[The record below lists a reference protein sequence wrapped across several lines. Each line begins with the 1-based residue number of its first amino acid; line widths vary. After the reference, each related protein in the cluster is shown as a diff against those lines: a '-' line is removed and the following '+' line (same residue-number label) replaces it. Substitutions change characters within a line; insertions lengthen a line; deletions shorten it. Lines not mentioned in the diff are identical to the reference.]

1 MSEETEVIES
11 FDTGSMVLYE
21 QEKALID
28 VQIAT
33 AKAYPRNMRRATEG
47 AITIATMD
55 KETAASCNYALPR
68 AGKNITG
75 PSVHL
80 ANIILQQWG
89 NIRVDSRVIGNDGK
103 HVTSES
109 ICHDLET
116 NVAVRV
122 QVKRK
127 ITDRAGK
134 TFNEDMITVT
144 GNAANAIAKRNA
156 VFSVVPKSVVN
167 KVYQAAIGLLTGDIS
182 DATKLIARR
191 VQVVDGLKQA
201 FNVTE
206 AEILK
211 SIGKSSL
218 DHIGAEEIV
227 TLIGFGQ
234 AIKDGDATAETV
246 FRPEKSGSKKD
257 GAYEGLF
264 PEEAKKE
271 KGK

>member
-1 MSEETEVIES
+1 M
-11 FDTGSMVLYE
+11 YE

-33 AKAYPRNMRRATEG
+33 AKAYPRNMRRATDG
-47 AITIATMD
+47 AIAIATMD
-55 KETAASCNYALPR
+55 KETAASCGYALPR

-127 ITDRAGK
+127 ITDKSGK

-167 KVYQAAIGLLTGDIS
+167 KVYQSAIGLLTGDIS
-182 DATKLIARR
+182 DDTKLAAGR
-191 VQVVDGLKQA
+191 VKVIEGLKQA

-206 AEILK
+206 AEVLK
-211 SIGKSSL
+211 SIGKSSV
-218 DHIGAEEIV
+218 DHIGAEDLV

-234 AIKDGDATAETV
+234 AIKDGDTTAESV
-246 FRPEKSGSKKD
+246 FRPEKVGSKKNE
-257 GAYEGLF
+257 AYDGLF
-264 PEEAKKE
+264 PDEKKE

>member
-1 MSEETEVIES
+1 MSEETEVIET

-28 VQIAT
+28 VQVAT
-33 AKAYPRNMRRATEG
+33 ARAFPRNIRRATENS
-47 AITIATMD
+47 ISVATMD

-89 NIRVDSRVIGNDGK
+89 NLRVDSRVIGNDGK

-127 ITDRAGK
+127 ITNAQGK

-201 FNVTE
+201 FSVTE

-234 AIKDGDATAETV
+234 AIKDGDTTADSV
-246 FRPEKSGSKKD
+246 FRPEKVGSKKD
-257 GAYEGLF
+257 AAYDNLMD
-264 PEEAKKE
+264 AADAASKK
-271 KGK
+271 K

>member
-1 MSEETEVIES
+1 MSEETEVIET

-28 VQIAT
+28 VQVAT
-33 AKAYPRNMRRATEG
+33 AKAYPRNMRRATEN
-47 AITIATMD
+47 AIVVATMD
-55 KETAASCNYALPR
+55 VETAASCNYALPR

-89 NIRVDSRVIGNDGK
+89 NLRVDSRVIGNDGK

-116 NVAVRV
+116 NIAVRV

-127 ITDRAGK
+127 ITNAQGK

-144 GNAANAIAKRNA
+144 GNAANSIAKRNA
-156 VFSVVPKSVVN
+156 VFSVIPKSVVN
-167 KVYQAAIGLLTGDIS
+167 KVYKAAIGLLTGDIS
-182 DATKLIARR
+182 DATKLLAKRTQI
-191 VQVVDGLKQA
+191 VNGLKDMYG
-201 FNVTE
+201 VTE

-211 SIGKSSL
+211 SIGKAAL

-234 AIKDGDATAETV
+234 AIKDGDVTAETV

-264 PEEAKKE
+264 PEEGKKE